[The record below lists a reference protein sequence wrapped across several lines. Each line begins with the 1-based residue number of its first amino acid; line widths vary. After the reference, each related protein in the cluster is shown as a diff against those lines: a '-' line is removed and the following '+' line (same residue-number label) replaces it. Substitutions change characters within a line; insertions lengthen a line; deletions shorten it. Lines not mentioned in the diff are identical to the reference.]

1 MIDNEGRDPLNVSS
15 ETGDS
20 LANENTENDRQSS
33 AYVVEQNAPNQNA
46 QPNYGEIPQQDSQ
59 QYTPYPEYLQPNIN
73 SMSYDPNA
81 ERKGKK
87 HKKFLTALISICCVM
102 AIAVTA
108 IIGYSLISS
117 GTMKNTLGTSSKQAI
132 NSSSQT
138 EPEKANNAKTNR
150 ELPTIYQLSAPED
163 ALTIPE
169 VVEKVSDSV
178 VGISCLFSNGT
189 GTGTGIIM
197 SEDGYII
204 TNAHVVNGASDITV
218 VFTED
223 QENGIKAELIG
234 IDTQTD
240 LAVIK
245 IEKTGLTP
253 AEFGKSSELQV
264 GEAAIV
270 IGNPLGFQLAGSV
283 TSGIIS
289 ALDRELTI
297 EDKTLTLIQ
306 TDASINSGNSG
317 GALINAYGQVV
328 GVTSAKINSA
338 YGEGLGFAIPIDGAL
353 PIIKDLIENG
363 YVTGR
368 PKLGI
373 SGSDISSFYSEYYGI
388 PQGFQVESVEEGSAA
403 QEAGIKVGDIVVGI
417 EGKLIT
423 GMSEF
428 NEIKNTFSAGDTI
441 SVSLYRN
448 GKRTDV
454 DVTLGEASGD
464 TAAETTTEATTYRVF
479 GGWGY

>member
-1 MIDNEGRDPLNVSS
+1 MIDNEREDQLNTPSNDNGYQ
-15 ETGDS
+15 T
-20 LANENTENDRQSS
+20 NESVNDGNNQQSS
-33 AYVVEQNAPNQNA
+33 AYVVDEVSQQSVQPAPQQNA
-46 QPNYGEIPQQDSQ
+46 QKQYSSYAEFSQ
-59 QYTPYPEYLQPNIN
+59 PIVN

-81 ERKGKK
+81 ELKSKK
-87 HKKFLTALISICCVM
+87 QKKVLTAIISVCCVL
-102 AIAVTA
+102 AIAATC
-108 IIGYSLISS
+108 IIGYSLISP
-117 GTMKNTLGTSSKQAI
+117 GAIPKSSDSTKVTTK
-132 NSSSQT
+132 NSSQSEV
-138 EPEKANNAKTNR
+138 EPTNAAKTNR
-150 ELPTIYQLSAPED
+150 ELPSIYQLSAPED

-169 VVEKVSDSV
+169 VVDKVYDSV
-178 VGISCLFSNGT
+178 VGISCLFSTGT

-204 TNAHVVNGASDITV
+204 TNAHVVNGANDITV
-218 VFTED
+218 VFTDD
-223 QENGIKAELIG
+223 QENGIKAELVG

-245 IEKTGLTP
+245 IDKTGLTP

-328 GVTSAKINSA
+328 GITSAKINSA

-373 SGSDISSFYSEYYGI
+373 SGSDINAFYSEYYGV
-388 PQGFQVESVEEGSAA
+388 PQGFTVESVEEGSAA
-403 QEAGIKVGDIVVGI
+403 DKAGIKAGDIVVGI
-417 EGKLIT
+417 EGQLIT
-423 GMSEF
+423 GMDEF
-428 NEIKNTFSAGDTI
+428 NKIKNQFSAGDTI
-441 SVSLYRN
+441 SVSLYRD

-464 TAAETTTEATTYRVF
+464 LAAETTTEPTTYRTF

>member
-1 MIDNEGRDPLNVSS
+1 MIDNEKNDQLETPSNDNGYQAS
-15 ETGDS
+15 ESDNS
-20 LANENTENDRQSS
+20 QNNQQSS
-33 AYVVEQNAPNQNA
+33 AYLVEDGVSQKIA
-46 QPNYGEIPQQDSQ
+46 QPAPQQNDKQ
-59 QYTPYPEYLQPNIN
+59 QYSSYAEFSQPSVN

-81 ERKGKK
+81 EMKIKK
-87 HKKFLTALISICCVM
+87 QKKVLTAIISTCCVL
-102 AIAVTA
+102 AIAATC
-108 IIGYSLISS
+108 IIGYSLISP
-117 GTMKNTLGTSSKQAI
+117 GTIGQSSNRTNSTAKTS
-132 NSSSQT
+132 
-138 EPEKANNAKTNR
+138 KAEVETTNNVNTNR

-163 ALTIPE
+163 ALTISE

-178 VGISCLFSNGT
+178 VGISCLFSTGT
-189 GTGTGIIM
+189 GTGTGVIM

-218 VFTED
+218 VFTDD

-234 IDTQTD
+234 IDSQTD

-245 IEKTGLTP
+245 INKSGLIP

-264 GEAAIV
+264 GEAAIA

-317 GALINAYGQVV
+317 GALINAYGQVI
-328 GVTSAKINSA
+328 GITSAKINSA

-353 PIIKDLIENG
+353 PIINDLIENG

-403 QEAGIKVGDIVVGI
+403 EAAGIRAGDIVVGI
-417 EGKLIT
+417 EGQLIS

-428 NEIKNTFSAGDTI
+428 NEIKNKFSAGDTI
-441 SVSLYRN
+441 SVSLYRD

-454 DVTLGEASGD
+454 DVTLGEATGD
-464 TAAETTTEATTYRVF
+464 AAAETITEPTTYRTF

>member
-1 MIDNEGRDPLNVSS
+1 MIDNEREDQLNTSS
-15 ETGDS
+15 NDGYQTDEN
-20 LANENTENDRQSS
+20 ANAENHQQSS
-33 AYVVEQNAPNQNA
+33 AYVVEDS
-46 QPNYGEIPQQDSQ
+46 EPQQNVQPVPQQNTQKQYSSYSEFSQ
-59 QYTPYPEYLQPNIN
+59 PSVN

-81 ERKGKK
+81 EIKSKK
-87 HKKFLTALISICCVM
+87 QKKVLTAIISVCCVL
-102 AIAVTA
+102 AIAATC
-108 IIGYSLISS
+108 IIGYSLISPGS
-117 GTMKNTLGTSSKQAI
+117 IPKSSDSTKTTTK
-132 NSSSQT
+132 SSSQAEV
-138 EPEKANNAKTNR
+138 EPTNAAKTNR
-150 ELPTIYQLSAPED
+150 ELPSIYQLSAPED

-178 VGISCLFSNGT
+178 VGISCLFPSGT

-218 VFTED
+218 VFTDD
-223 QENGIKAELIG
+223 QENGIQAELVG

-353 PIIKDLIENG
+353 PIIEDLIENG

-373 SGSDISSFYSEYYGI
+373 SGSDISEFYSEYYGI

-403 QEAGIKVGDIVVGI
+403 DEAGIKVGDIVVGI
-417 EGKLIT
+417 QGELIT
-423 GMSEF
+423 GMTEF
-428 NEIKNTFSAGDTI
+428 NEIKNQYSAGDTI
-441 SVSLYRN
+441 SVSLYRS

-454 DVTLGEASGD
+454 DVTLGEATGD
-464 TAAETTTEATTYRVF
+464 MTAETTTEPTTYRTF

>member
-1 MIDNEGRDPLNVSS
+1 MIDNERNEQLNTSS
-15 ETGDS
+15 NDNNYHMNESADS
-20 LANENTENDRQSS
+20 ENNQQSS
-33 AYVVEQNAPNQNA
+33 AYVVEGEASQQNV
-46 QPNYGEIPQQDSQ
+46 QPAPQQNDGQ
-59 QYTPYPEYLQPNIN
+59 QYSSYAEFSQPSVN

-81 ERKGKK
+81 EIKSKK
-87 HKKFLTALISICCVM
+87 QKKVLTAIISVCCVL
-102 AIAVTA
+102 AIAATC
-108 IIGYSLISS
+108 IIGYSLISPGS
-117 GTMKNTLGTSSKQAI
+117 IPQSSDSTKTTSK
-132 NSSSQT
+132 SSSQAEV
-138 EPEKANNAKTNR
+138 EPTNAAKTNR

-163 ALTIPE
+163 ALTIPQ

-178 VGISCLFSNGT
+178 VGISCLFSTGT

-218 VFTED
+218 VFTDD
-223 QENGIKAELIG
+223 QENGIQAELIG

-245 IEKTGLTP
+245 IDKTGLTP

-264 GEAAIV
+264 GEAAIA

-328 GVTSAKINSA
+328 GITSAKINSA

-353 PIIKDLIENG
+353 PIINDLIENG

-373 SGSDISSFYSEYYGI
+373 SGSDISSFYSEYYGV
-388 PQGFQVESVEEGSAA
+388 PQGFTVESVEEGSAA
-403 QEAGIKVGDIVVGI
+403 EAAGIKVGDIVVGI
-417 EGKLIT
+417 EGQLIS

-428 NEIKNTFSAGDTI
+428 NEIKNQFSAGDTI
-441 SVSLYRN
+441 SVSLYRD

-454 DVTLGEASGD
+454 DVTLGEATGD
-464 TAAETTTEATTYRVF
+464 TAAETTTEPTTYRSF

>member
-15 ETGDS
+15 DNNGS
-20 LANENTENDRQSS
+20 LANENNNENDRQSS
-33 AYVVEQNAPNQNA
+33 AYVVEQNASNQNA
-46 QPNYGEIPQQDSQ
+46 SPNYDEIQQKKQ
-59 QYTPYPEYLQPNIN
+59 QRSPYPEYLQPNVN
-73 SMSYDPNA
+73 SMSYDPNV

-87 HKKFLTALISICCVM
+87 QRKLLTAIISICCVL
-102 AIAVTA
+102 AIAVTGV
-108 IIGYSLISS
+108 IGYSLISS
-117 GTMKNTLGTSSKQAI
+117 GTIANTSDISSKQS
-132 NSSSQT
+132 NNNNSQT
-138 EPEKANNAKTNR
+138 KPEKANNAKTNR

-163 ALTIPE
+163 ALTIPQ

-328 GVTSAKINSA
+328 GITSAKINSA

-403 QEAGIKVGDIVVGI
+403 EEAGIKVGDIVVGI

-464 TAAETTTEATTYRVF
+464 TSAEATTEATTYKVF